1 MKIGYPGS
9 LHNHTDLDSNI
20 RIKDSIITV
29 KELLNYAVELNH
41 EVVALTGHEALCSHM
56 LALDEYKKI
65 KEKNPNF
72 KVILGNE
79 IYLCRNGLNPENYIP
94 KQDRFW
100 HFILLAKD
108 AIGHKQLRELSTCA
122 WKRSYT
128 FRGMRRVPTY
138 YSDLIDIVG
147 GNPGHLIASTACL
160 GSVLD
165 HQLLEY
171 HQQPNQEK
179 WDGIQKWCRQMEM
192 LFGKNNFYLE
202 LQPPAKADNEQD
214 IVNHYLL
221 QLAEQLDIPYIITT
235 DSHYAKSSDAPIH
248 KAYLNSQDG
257 EREVDSF
264 YATTY
269 MMGTEEIEKYF
280 QHYSQDILQQAYKNI
295 LNIKNACE
303 DYDLTR
309 PLRIPEL
316 IWQPYDKLIPD
327 FEVAAYY
334 DKIPHFKTFMESEY
348 HGDKVLVKGLVK
360 AIKEKP
366 DLNNDAAF
374 AAIQDCLDKT
384 WESSKVNKAHWSA
397 YLLNLDNIVREIWKS
412 GSLVGAGR
420 GSGVGF
426 ILNYALGITQIN
438 PLLEKTKTFSWRF
451 LNPSRV
457 SVVDLD
463 CDIESVRRQ
472 SVIQHLKKVYGEER
486 VSGVITF
493 GSEQAKIALVDAA
506 RGLGLPPEEGLY
518 LSSLIP
524 KDRGIVRTLEQ
535 CYYGDAEKGLK
546 PVPLFVKAMDENPE
560 LWRTACKFSGLICR
574 IGSHAGGIVFVDE
587 PFTDTVSLMKTP
599 DGNIVTAYDL
609 HTIERMS
616 LIKMDLLSV
625 NALDRIHTCLDLL
638 LKDGL
643 IEKKSSLQETYEA
656 AIGIYNLERNDL
668 KMWEMVWNHKILSLF
683 QLEKAS
689 GIKGVSV
696 LKPTSVDDLSILNS
710 AIRLMPQDGEE
721 EMPVEK
727 LARFKSNPA
736 AWDEELRRW
745 HLGEKE
751 KKILEPVL
759 RSSYG
764 LCITQEQFM
773 ELVQLPDLGS
783 FSLDWSD
790 HLRKSIA
797 KKSAAAFDALTEDFF
812 KTTKEKGIDQN
823 FARYV
828 WYLISMSKGY
838 GFDNIGPNTLNR

>member
-1 MKIGYPGS
+1 MKIEYPGS

-29 KELLNYAVELNH
+29 KELINYAIELGH
-41 EVVALTGHEALCSHM
+41 EVVAFTGHEALCSHVA
-56 LALDEYKKI
+56 ALDEYKKV

-79 IYLCRNGLNPENYIP
+79 IYLCRDELSPENYIP
-94 KQDRFW
+94 KQDCFW

-108 AIGHKQLRELSTCA
+108 ATGHKQLRELSTRA
-122 WKRSYT
+122 WGRSYN
-128 FRGMRRVPTY
+128 FKGMRRVPTY
-138 YSDLIDIVG
+138 YQDLIDIVG
-147 GNPGHLIASTACL
+147 TNPGHLIASSACL

-165 HQLLEY
+165 YQILEY
-171 HQQPNQEK
+171 HQQPAQEK
-179 WDGIQKWCRQMEM
+179 WNKILNWCLQMES

-202 LQPPAKADNEQD
+202 LQPPAKSNNEQD

-221 QLAEQLDIPYIITT
+221 QLAEQTNIPYIITT
-235 DSHYAKSSDAPIH
+235 DSHYAKLSDAPIH

-269 MMGTEEIEKYF
+269 MMGTEEIEGYF
-280 QHYSQDILQQAYKNI
+280 QHYDENILQQAYSNI
-295 LNIKNACE
+295 LKIKDSCQ

-316 IWQPYDKLIPD
+316 IWQPYDKIIAD
-327 FEVAAYY
+327 FEVRAYY
-334 DKIPHFKTFMESEY
+334 DKIPHFKTFMESDY
-348 HGDKVLVKGLVK
+348 HGDRVLVKGLVK
-360 AIKEKP
+360 AIKDKA
-366 DLNNDAAF
+366 DLNNEAAF
-374 AAIQDCLDKT
+374 TAIQDCLDKT
-384 WESSKVNKAHWSA
+384 WESSKVNKTHWSA
-397 YLLNLDNIVREIWKS
+397 YLLNLDNIIREIWKA
-412 GSLVGAGR
+412 GSLVGPGR

-426 ILNYALGITQIN
+426 ILNYMLGITQIN

-457 SVVDLD
+457 SVVDID

-472 SVIQHLKKVYGEER
+472 TVIQHLKKVYGEER

-535 CYYGDAEKGLK
+535 CYYGDAEKDLK
-546 PVPLFVKAMDENPE
+546 PIPLFVKAMDDNPE
-560 LWRTACKFSGLICR
+560 LWRTAQKFSGLICR

-587 PFTDTVSLMKTP
+587 PFVNSVSLMKTP
-599 DGNIVTAYDL
+599 DGNTVTAYDL

-638 LKDGL
+638 LEDGL
-643 IEKKSSLQETYEA
+643 IEKKATLQETYNA
-656 AIGIYNLERNDL
+656 VIGIYNLERENP
-668 KMWEMVWNHKILSLF
+668 KMWQMVWNHEILSLF
-683 QLEKAS
+683 QLEKPS
-689 GIKGVSV
+689 GIKGVSA

-710 AIRLMPQDGEE
+710 AIRLMPQKGES

-727 LARFKSNPA
+727 LARFKKDPH
-736 AWDEELRRW
+736 AWDRELSQW
-745 HLGEKE
+745 GLGEKE

-759 RSSYG
+759 ASSYG

-773 ELVQLPDLGS
+773 ELVQLPELGS

-790 HLRKSIA
+790 KLRKSIA
-797 KKSAAAFDALTEDFF
+797 KFLAH
-812 KTTKEKGIDQN
+812 
-823 FARYV
+823 
-828 WYLISMSKGY
+828 
-838 GFDNIGPNTLNR
+838 